1 MTYAGMAGQALT
13 EIAPE
18 ILAHQTH
25 VPLIME
31 LLMVISGDSAGFL
44 PSVLQGMK
52 PKSDQQGRLWMAENA
67 DDATFLTGLVVI

>member
-1 MTYAGMAGQALT
+1 M
-13 EIAPE
+13 I
-18 ILAHQTH
+18 
-25 VPLIME
+25 
-31 LLMVISGDSAGFL
+31 ISGDSAGFL